1 LDPELEADQKKRNS
15 SRFFF
20 RRLGKTFSS
29 MLTTTKS
36 KLMFVAILLIPIL
49 FQIVVTGIILFAF
62 KAPGLIA
69 AGDKEGFLKT
79 AAIVTIGIIICMI
92 VVLVDFLIGFYLSVI
107 TRQNITEK
115 MEKLYMK
122 DRFYFLFN
130 TMEKNIDNSYD
141 FLSTKFVVINELP
154 WTVGLCLAEL

>member
-1 LDPELEADQKKRNS
+1 
-15 SRFFF
+15 
-20 RRLGKTFSS
+20 
-29 MLTTTKS
+29 
-36 KLMFVAILLIPIL
+36 MFVAILLIPIL